1 LTYQQI
7 FIFALL
13 AAVFGM
19 LVWGRIRYD
28 LVAFAALIVGILG
41 GAVSAH
47 EAFAGFGHETT
58 VIIAFV
64 LIISRAMINAGVVEM
79 IARYVVS
86 ASRSLPA
93 HIGIMSV
100 IGGALSAV
108 INNVAA
114 IAILMSLDIEAAK
127 KAKRSPSLS
136 LMPLSYA
143 TILGGMVTMIG
154 TPSNIVIAQYRE
166 RALGEPYSMFS
177 FTPVGLVVAI
187 AGIGFVALAGWRFI
201 PQREAQVTA
210 MTRADG
216 KGLFVAEAR
225 VPEKS
230 SAIGKTPGDFDELGD
245 KHGVT
250 VLGLVRG
257 GRRLSGFARGEMIR
271 EGDFVVLEGEPPSV
285 EAFAGETKL
294 ELSTAEDHGG
304 LTGPSMQLIEAIVPE
319 NARAAGRSALSLG
332 LLSAHGVTLIGVS
345 RQGRRFRERVRQL
358 PILPGDVLLLLGP
371 EKRLAFAAEWLG
383 VLPLAEKEHTLIQRR
398 KATLAIGIFIA
409 GVAISVAGL
418 VTLSTA
424 LASIV
429 AVYAAFNIFSAR
441 QVYESVEWP
450 VIVLLG
456 SLIPLGAAFENAGG
470 TELVTTAIV
479 GQTEGLPAW
488 AILAAVMIV
497 TMVLSDFLNSIATSL
512 IAAPIG
518 VGVAQAVGA
527 SPDAFLMGVAIAA
540 TCGFLTPIGHKNN
553 TIIMGPGGY
562 RFGDYWRIGLPLEL
576 LTVVVAV
583 PATMLVW
590 SR

>member
-1 LTYQQI
+1 MTYQQI

-187 AGIGFVALAGWRFI
+187 AGIAFVALRAGGSSRSGRPRSRHAPGRW
-201 PQREAQVTA
+201 QR
-210 MTRADG
+210 
-216 KGLFVAEAR
+216 
-225 VPEKS
+225 
-230 SAIGKTPGDFDELGD
+230 I
-245 KHGVT
+245 
-250 VLGLVRG
+250 VRG
-257 GRRLSGFARGEMIR
+257 RGARPGEVRRNRKDSRAT
-271 EGDFVVLEGEPPSV
+271 STNS
-285 EAFAGETKL
+285 ET
-294 ELSTAEDHGG
+294 STA
-304 LTGPSMQLIEAIVPE
+304 
-319 NARAAGRSALSLG
+319 
-332 LLSAHGVTLIGVS
+332 
-345 RQGRRFRERVRQL
+345 
-358 PILPGDVLLLLGP
+358 
-371 EKRLAFAAEWLG
+371 
-383 VLPLAEKEHTLIQRR
+383 
-398 KATLAIGIFIA
+398 
-409 GVAISVAGL
+409 
-418 VTLSTA
+418 
-424 LASIV
+424 
-429 AVYAAFNIFSAR
+429 
-441 QVYESVEWP
+441 
-450 VIVLLG
+450 
-456 SLIPLGAAFENAGG
+456 
-470 TELVTTAIV
+470 
-479 GQTEGLPAW
+479 
-488 AILAAVMIV
+488 
-497 TMVLSDFLNSIATSL
+497 
-512 IAAPIG
+512 
-518 VGVAQAVGA
+518 
-527 SPDAFLMGVAIAA
+527 
-540 TCGFLTPIGHKNN
+540 
-553 TIIMGPGGY
+553 
-562 RFGDYWRIGLPLEL
+562 
-576 LTVVVAV
+576 
-583 PATMLVW
+583 
-590 SR
+590 

>member
-230 SAIGKTPGDFDELGD
+230 GAIGKTPGDFDELGD

-576 LTVVVAV
+576 LTIAVAV

>member
-576 LTVVVAV
+576 LTIAVAV

>member
-1 LTYQQI
+1 
-7 FIFALL
+7 
-13 AAVFGM
+13 M
-19 LVWGRIRYD
+19 
-28 LVAFAALIVGILG
+28 
-41 GAVSAH
+41 
-47 EAFAGFGHETT
+47 
-58 VIIAFV
+58 
-64 LIISRAMINAGVVEM
+64 
-79 IARYVVS
+79 
-86 ASRSLPA
+86 
-93 HIGIMSV
+93 
-100 IGGALSAV
+100 
-108 INNVAA
+108 
-114 IAILMSLDIEAAK
+114 
-127 KAKRSPSLS
+127 
-136 LMPLSYA
+136 
-143 TILGGMVTMIG
+143 
-154 TPSNIVIAQYRE
+154 
-166 RALGEPYSMFS
+166 
-177 FTPVGLVVAI
+177 
-187 AGIGFVALAGWRFI
+187 
-201 PQREAQVTA
+201 
-210 MTRADG
+210 
-216 KGLFVAEAR
+216 
-225 VPEKS
+225 
-230 SAIGKTPGDFDELGD
+230 
-245 KHGVT
+245 T

-257 GRRLSGFARGEMIR
+257 GRRLSGFARGETIR

-441 QVYESVEWP
+441 QVYKSVEWP

-488 AILAAVMIV
+488 AILAVVMIV

-576 LTVVVAV
+576 LTIAVAV